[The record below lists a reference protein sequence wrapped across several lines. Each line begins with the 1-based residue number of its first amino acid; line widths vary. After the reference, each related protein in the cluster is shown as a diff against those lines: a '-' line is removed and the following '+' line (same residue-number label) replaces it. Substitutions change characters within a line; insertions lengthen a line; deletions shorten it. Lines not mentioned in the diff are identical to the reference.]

1 MHIKNRLTVLRDM
14 RTNPIVPGDE
24 IILPVVCRRKVL
36 ESAAEEDN
44 EESLIA
50 KKTCDPLQYP
60 PRENIQIKR
69 NWMDAYSN
77 PVSCPRKRQEV
88 QDPSLSDSHFLIP
101 TYPSMSSVNGSLL
114 GQEIH

>member
-44 EESLIA
+44 QESLIA

-60 PRENIQIKR
+60 PRKNIQIKR
-69 NWMDAYSN
+69 NWMDAYSRI
-77 PVSCPRKRQEV
+77 PVQ
-88 QDPSLSDSHFLIP
+88 
-101 TYPSMSSVNGSLL
+101 GSAKKYRILHL
-114 GQEIH
+114 VISTF